1 MARPSSSRRSF
12 IEVMTAESTES
23 EVPQARVAPL
33 SRADFMTLTK
43 ARLSALVVITTLFG
57 YLLGC
62 RGGPFDFWI
71 LLHTLFGTTL
81 CAFAAAVYNQILEMD
96 ADAKMQRTAERPL
109 PARRMTP
116 EFAFV
121 LGWLLAAVGILHL
134 LMQVNLPSASIAA
147 GTIAVYIFIY
157 TPLKTRSTTNTLVGA
172 VSGAL
177 PPLIGWVAAERPLY
191 SAEALFLFGL
201 LFFWQLPHFLAINWM
216 YRDQYEHGGFVMWCN
231 GDETGAKTGRLTVGF
246 SALTFLFLLFPYF
259 TGHASLVYLLGT
271 ILFTGLLLGLS
282 VRFFKSRERTHA
294 RQLFFYTLLY
304 LPVMLAIVLLAWH

>member
-1 MARPSSSRRSF
+1 MT
-12 IEVMTAESTES
+12 MTAESTEP
-23 EVPQARVAPL
+23 EVSQAGTAPL

-43 ARLSALVVITTLFG
+43 ARLSALVVVTTMFG

-62 RGGPFDFWI
+62 RGGAFDVWI
-71 LLHTLFGTTL
+71 LLHTLIGTTL

-96 ADAKMQRTAERPL
+96 ADAKMKRTADRPL

-116 EFAFV
+116 EFAFG

-134 LMQVNLPSASIAA
+134 LMQVNLPAASIAA
-147 GTIAVYIFIY
+147 GTIAVYIFVY

-177 PPLIGWVAAERPLY
+177 PPLIGWAAAGKPLY

-216 YRDQYEHGGFVMWCN
+216 YRDQYEQGGFVMWCN

-246 SALTFLFLLFPYF
+246 SIITFLFLLFPYF
-259 TGHASLVYLLGT
+259 SGHASIVYLLGT
-271 ILFTGLLLGLS
+271 LLFTGFLLALS
-282 VRFFKSRERTHA
+282 LRFYKSRERKHA

-304 LPVMLAIVLLAWH
+304 LPLMLGVVLLAWN